1 MIFLYIGAVIVGIAL
16 CVASF
21 FIPDKNV
28 KTSWEE
34 KLENKK
40 LDELINTKIEKAKEE
55 LSRTIEEMSAETQ
68 AKTERSL
75 ERISND
81 KIMAVNEYSDT
92 VLKDINKNHEEVVF
106 LYDMLNEKQ
115 DSLKNT
121 AVDAQKVLGEVNDAI
136 GRASMAT
143 DSVNS
148 AVKESEQEIAAIEEA
163 KQKELAERAERLE
176 KERLAAEQAEIARA
190 QAMAMAAAAAEASAS
205 VSEETDSEEGLDKA
219 DDNTAAKSTDEFE
232 DILSG
237 LNIEPITDA
246 EKVDD
251 LSELGLEDLL
261 GDDNDGKEPSYT
273 VIPQVPAKAPSAVQ
287 KPVKRTVSRKA
298 MEKVPSVSSSGGNN
312 NDKILKLYKQGLS
325 NVEIAKKLGLGVGE
339 VKLVIDLYKQS

>member
-40 LDELINTKIEKAKEE
+40 LDELINSKIEKAKEE

-190 QAMAMAAAAAEASAS
+190 QAMEMAAAAAQGSAT
-205 VSEETDSEEGLDKA
+205 EETDSNEGLDEA
-219 DDNTAAKSTDEFE
+219 DDNTAAESTDEFE

-273 VIPQVPAKAPSAVQ
+273 VIPQVPAKAPSVAQ

>member
-190 QAMAMAAAAAEASAS
+190 QAIAMAAAAVQGSAT
-205 VSEETDSEEGLDKA
+205 EETDSKEGLDEA
-219 DDNTAAKSTDEFE
+219 DDNTAAESTDEFE

-273 VIPQVPAKAPSAVQ
+273 VIPQVPAKAPSIAQ

>member
-190 QAMAMAAAAAEASAS
+190 QAMAGAAAAASGSETEEA
-205 VSEETDSEEGLDKA
+205 DSKEGLDEA
-219 DDNTAAKSTDEFE
+219 DDNTVAESTDEFE

-273 VIPQVPAKAPSAVQ
+273 VIPQVPAKAPSTTQ

>member
-163 KQKELAERAERLE
+163 
-176 KERLAAEQAEIARA
+176 
-190 QAMAMAAAAAEASAS
+190 
-205 VSEETDSEEGLDKA
+205 GDKA
-219 DDNTAAKSTDEFE
+219 F
-232 DILSG
+232 IIG
-237 LNIEPITDA
+237 
-246 EKVDD
+246 
-251 LSELGLEDLL
+251 
-261 GDDNDGKEPSYT
+261 
-273 VIPQVPAKAPSAVQ
+273 
-287 KPVKRTVSRKA
+287 
-298 MEKVPSVSSSGGNN
+298 
-312 NDKILKLYKQGLS
+312 
-325 NVEIAKKLGLGVGE
+325 NVEAGEKGVT
-339 VKLVIDLYKQS
+339 LC

>member
-16 CVASF
+16 CIASF
-21 FIPDKNV
+21 FIPDRNV

-40 LDELINTKIEKAKEE
+40 LDELINTRIEKAKEE

-176 KERLAAEQAEIARA
+176 KERLAAEQAEMARA
-190 QAMAMAAAAAEASAS
+190 QAMAMAAAATSGSAT
-205 VSEETDSEEGLDKA
+205 EETDYEEGLGEA
-219 DDNTAAKSTDEFE
+219 DDNAETKSTDEFE

-273 VIPQVPAKAPSAVQ
+273 VIPQVPAKAPSTAQ
-287 KPVKRTVSRKA
+287 KPVKKTVSRKA

>member
-1 MIFLYIGAVIVGIAL
+1 
-16 CVASF
+16 
-21 FIPDKNV
+21 
-28 KTSWEE
+28 
-34 KLENKK
+34 
-40 LDELINTKIEKAKEE
+40 
-55 LSRTIEEMSAETQ
+55 
-68 AKTERSL
+68 
-75 ERISND
+75 
-81 KIMAVNEYSDT
+81 MAVNEYSDT

-190 QAMAMAAAAAEASAS
+190 QAMEMAAAAAQGSAT
-205 VSEETDSEEGLDKA
+205 EETDSNEGLDEA
-219 DDNTAAKSTDEFE
+219 DDNTAAESTDEFE

-273 VIPQVPAKAPSAVQ
+273 VIPQVPAKAPSVAQ